1 MQCVRWWGKESFVL
15 GVCFALVLG
24 GCASRETPRVAPPA
38 TSAAIPSAGMVEDLH
53 RLPQDLNVYAERNK
67 PDRRLLPPEEQ
78 ARQSRRFDSLFFG
91 PWEATRVSV
100 PAQEAFAIFGG
111 KNKASRPRGWA
122 ENLLPWTAQHWAQL
136 VNNANR
142 DSYPSRFDKIITVR
156 PTVLREAPTY
166 KPRFGNPAEAGE
178 GFPFDMFMY
187 SSLPVGMPLLAV
199 HASADGAWLFV
210 ENALTSGWVPSNDV
224 AQTDEAF
231 RKRYQNGRYAAVLHD
246 NVPLRDGFG
255 RFVTMGNLGVLLPVE
270 EASAATLDVLVPV
283 RDVNGRAQT
292 VSVRVSTA
300 DAALRPLPLTSAAVA
315 RLGNGMMGQLYGW
328 GGGFGDRDCS
338 LMLRDLFIPFGLWL
352 PRNSASQAKAWDFVD
367 FRQQDLAEKEKSI
380 LREGVPFATL
390 LWLRGHITLYLG
402 EYQGRAVMFHDMW
415 GIRTQHRGEDGRYI
429 IGRAVVTTTQ
439 PGTEL
444 PTIKEKGGLLT
455 RMRGMS
461 VLR

>member
-1 MQCVRWWGKESFVL
+1 
-15 GVCFALVLG
+15 
-24 GCASRETPRVAPPA
+24 
-38 TSAAIPSAGMVEDLH
+38 
-53 RLPQDLNVYAERNK
+53 
-67 PDRRLLPPEEQ
+67 
-78 ARQSRRFDSLFFG
+78 
-91 PWEATRVSV
+91 
-100 PAQEAFAIFGG
+100 
-111 KNKASRPRGWA
+111 
-122 ENLLPWTAQHWAQL
+122 
-136 VNNANR
+136 
-142 DSYPSRFDKIITVR
+142 
-156 PTVLREAPTY
+156 
-166 KPRFGNPAEAGE
+166 
-178 GFPFDMFMY
+178 
-187 SSLPVGMPLLAV
+187 
-199 HASADGAWLFV
+199 
-210 ENALTSGWVPSNDV
+210 
-224 AQTDEAF
+224 
-231 RKRYQNGRYAAVLHD
+231 GRYAAVLHD

-255 RFVTMGNLGVLLPVE
+255 RFVAMGNLGVLLPVE

-429 IGRAVVTTTQ
+429 IGRAA
-439 PGTEL
+439 
-444 PTIKEKGGLLT
+444 
-455 RMRGMS
+455 
-461 VLR
+461 